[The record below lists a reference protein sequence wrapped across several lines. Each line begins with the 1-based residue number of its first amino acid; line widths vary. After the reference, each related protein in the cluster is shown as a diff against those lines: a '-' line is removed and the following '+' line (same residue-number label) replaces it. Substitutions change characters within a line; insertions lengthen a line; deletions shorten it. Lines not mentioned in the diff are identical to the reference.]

1 MRVLEEAHQWY
12 ERSAA
17 ADCPEGCLGYAMSL
31 ARQST
36 DEENLV
42 RVVGLLRRAAEAEIP
57 TAIYLLGVLA
67 EQGAG
72 MTRDPMGAVQVFR
85 HAAER
90 GHRSAQARRG
100 LALIEGQHVEKYPE
114 TGESWLR
121 RAPLAGQP
129 EATALLAAP

>member
-1 MRVLEEAHQWY
+1 
-12 ERSAA
+12 
-17 ADCPEGCLGYAMSL
+17 MSL

-42 RVVGLLRRAAEAEIP
+42 RVVGLLRRAAEAGIP

-72 MTRDPMGAVQVFR
+72 MTRDPVIAVQFFR

-90 GHRSAQARRG
+90 GHRSAQVRWG
-100 LALIEGQHVEKYPE
+100 LALIAGHHVENDPE

-121 RAPLAGQP
+121 RAAIAGVPQPSPLA
-129 EATALLAAP
+129 